1 MKHHYQDFQFLMILL
16 SQLLV
21 NRLIELDQGKTQV
34 EPILLFQKEALATLI
49 CSTRIQTKLGVLVK
63 LVTRKLAE
71 VEKLLF

>member
-1 MKHHYQDFQFLMILL
+1 MKLHYQDFQFLMILL

-21 NRLIELDQGKTQV
+21 NLLTELDQGKTQV